1 MNRPVSVFILLAFL
15 CGLTLYIFAQ
25 VFLKAQ
31 ELFCGNEE
39 RPIESYDECE
49 QLRLDYLEAHAYQLR
64 YELYRD
70 RVRRAVRERGYK
82 PDPMSIQYLHD
93 MGEGDFDMPQGK

>member
-1 MNRPVSVFILLAFL
+1 MNRPISAFLLLAFL
-15 CGLTLYIFAQ
+15 LGFTLYMFAQ

-31 ELFCGNEE
+31 ELFSGDEE
-39 RPIESYDECE
+39 RPIETYDQCE
-49 QLRLDYLEAHAYQLR
+49 QLRLDFLEAHAYQLR

-70 RVRRAVRERGYK
+70 RVRRAIRETGYK
-82 PDPMSIQYLHD
+82 PDPISIQYLS